1 MLRPARTA
9 STLLRRSRRTAAAA
23 AASSSS
29 LSPPPPPPPPPSNL
43 HQPHHP
49 PPGTAGA
56 GGGGIGLHNVHDQ
69 ILPSVIPSHRS
80 MLHQCSIIG
89 VPMTHGQPYVGTDD
103 GPELLRNS
111 GLVDQL
117 RSLSWQV
124 NDLGDLILPQIVVS
138 GGEEEK
144 EKEEAER
151 VVITNSPPSMTIM
164 RVKNAESVGAGTHLL
179 AQTLYEQLQQG
190 DDGSGSGTSTTFPL
204 ILGGDHSIAIGSLA
218 ALLRHNPETGI
229 IWIDAH
235 ADINTPWISQSGNL
249 HGMPIGL
256 LLDPMLASTIPGFG
270 WLKEFCPTPLQPRQI
285 AYVGLRDVDAAERR
299 IILDHKIAAYT
310 MHEIDRYGIGYVM
323 DRVLNDHLRDRPLH
337 MSYDIDAIDPI
348 LAPATGTTVRGGLT
362 FREAHYVAEA
372 AAPRLRSAEIV
383 ELNPTRAPNSEGADN
398 TIELG
403 LQIIS
408 SMMGKSII

>member
-1 MLRPARTA
+1 
-9 STLLRRSRRTAAAA
+9 
-23 AASSSS
+23 
-29 LSPPPPPPPPPSNL
+29 
-43 HQPHHP
+43 
-49 PPGTAGA
+49 
-56 GGGGIGLHNVHDQ
+56 VH
-69 ILPSVIPSHRS
+69 
-80 MLHQCSIIG
+80 
-89 VPMTHGQPYVGTDD
+89 
-103 GPELLRNS
+103 
-111 GLVDQL
+111 
-117 RSLSWQV
+117 
-124 NDLGDLILPQIVVS
+124 DLGDLTLPQVS
-138 GGEEEK
+138 VEEES
-144 EKEEAER
+144 
-151 VVITNSPPSMTIM
+151 VVTTTTIM

-190 DDGSGSGTSTTFPL
+190 NDGTTGTSTTFPL

-218 ALLRHNPETGI
+218 ALLRHNPDTGI

-256 LLDPMLASTIPGFG
+256 LLDPILASTIPGFG

-299 IILDHKIAAYT
+299 IILDHNIAAYT